1 MKELEIQSVSCNLL
15 TLSTCFF
22 AVGAHVGL
30 KSVAI
35 SPASPGWTLSA
46 SYSDVIIARASSC
59 KKKSL
64 RVTMAKENLLNCA
77 RNSVRWVGGGGGGG
91 VEGDNQTYL

>member
-59 KKKSL
+59 KKKLL
-64 RVTMAKENLLNCA
+64 RVTMAKEDLINCA
-77 RNSVRWVGGGGGGG
+77 RNSVRWVGGGGVE
-91 VEGDNQTYL
+91 VEGYNQTYL